1 VRRIWPP
8 ARGGSGRLL
17 AVVAGRAGVE
27 PAPAAHE
34 RDESGRPRCA
44 HRLRDLRRGAGI
56 AAGGAGVRPDGEQR
70 ALRRT
75 PHEHHER
82 DDDTLTLT
90 NEASDSPLPSP
101 SSTAFRA
108 TAP

>member
-34 RDESGRPRCA
+34 RDESGRRVPRAGCGI
-44 HRLRDLRRGAGI
+44 RGAARASRR
-56 AAGGAGVRPDGEQR
+56 AAPESDLTASNALYVERPTSTTN
-70 ALRRT
+70 ATTT
-75 PHEHHER
+75 P
-82 DDDTLTLT
+82 
-90 NEASDSPLPSP
+90 
-101 SSTAFRA
+101 
-108 TAP
+108 